1 MAALAAHLEAT
12 VHAAVEARNKR
23 WKATM
28 WSDFLKHAVAFLLAK
43 GRDQDDVVAA
53 AVGLIVYGVT
63 TEEDLQGVAGQPPD
77 DEKFKRQLADKY
89 GVPAAIC
96 DMLFAQYVAPSKGEP
111 KTPMRAP
118 EEVAKEYLDGVIG
131 ADVGGHLELPE
142 FDYPASFPRNEGA
155 GAVTLRGRPGE
166 RNSPNM
172 LLAGLER
179 DLPLVLTRN
188 GLLKNL
194 IEMMPKSM
202 CTIFAVS
209 GQGKTRL
216 ACEALCQRFGLLLVT
231 RQRGVKTLNPSSA
244 DVPTAIG
251 EMVDL
256 VTKEADEESRESIV
270 THRVAALL
278 LARVLV
284 LERLFEVT
292 DNNLTP
298 YQWLLAQMYPEQL
311 LGEDVFEEVRRRIV
325 LYAQHGIRCRPCAFA
340 AKEATAP
347 GLSRRGPAAHGAR
360 ARPVSVGHEDS
371 RQARPLLGV
380 RKGARGVH

>member
-1 MAALAAHLEAT
+1 MD
-12 VHAAVEARNKR
+12 VGDWCVFVEDVL
-23 WKATM
+23 
-28 WSDFLKHAVAFLLAK
+28 SFLLK
-43 GRDQDDVVAA
+43 QGETHPKVVAA
-53 AVGLIVYGVT
+53 AAGLIVYGAT
-63 TEEDLQGVAGQPPD
+63 ALGKLQGVAGQPPD
-77 DEKFKRQLADKY
+77 DEKFKRQLAEE
-89 GVPAAIC
+89 GVPKAIC
-96 DMLFAQYVAPSKGEP
+96 DMLFAKYVAPSKGEP
-111 KTPMRAP
+111 KMPMRAP

-131 ADVGGHLELPE
+131 ADIGGHLKLPE

-188 GLLKNL
+188 GMLDDLL
-194 IEMMPKSM
+194 EMMPKSM

-256 VTKEADEESRESIV
+256 VTNEANEETRESIV

-284 LERLFEVT
+284 LERLFELT
-292 DNNLTP
+292 DNKLTP
-298 YQWLLAQMYPEQL
+298 YVPVAASA
-311 LGEDVFEEVRRRIV
+311 DVP
-325 LYAQHGIRCRPCAFA
+325 GA
-340 AKEATAP
+340 A
-347 GLSRRGPAAHGAR
+347 AR
-360 ARPVSVGHEDS
+360 
-371 RQARPLLGV
+371 
-380 RKGARGVH
+380 